1 MRGRATLRGTPP
13 HPVLASLRTTLSPR
27 AGRGATLTLILLTLA
42 FSGCNVEQAYTSL
55 APAVDAPVILISID
69 TLRADRVRPDLMP
82 GMEALRRDAVQFTN
96 AYSHVPLTLPSHAAI
111 LSGLLP
117 SDNGVRDNIGFTF
130 DAASHPTIPSLLK
143 ARGYATGAAV
153 SAFVLRKDT
162 GLAAPFDFYDDDIP
176 MRSGE
181 AAGGIQRQG
190 SATANIAA
198 QWIAS
203 QNGKPFFFMLH
214 LFEPHTPY
222 ENTYDKDV
230 AAADAILGH
239 FLGELKRTGVY
250 DRAIIVVLSDHGEGL
265 NDHGE
270 AEHGIFLYREAIH
283 VPLLLK
289 LPKSERGGESI
300 AAPVGLTD
308 VLPTIAALTGFAVP
322 PSAKGT
328 SLLAPPPSRSIFSES
343 LYPRLHLGWSE
354 LRSLVD
360 EKFHYIDAPRAELYS
375 ASDVR
380 EQHNILGD
388 ERRVAAAMRQALA
401 PFSRDIPAAGTADPE
416 AAKKLASLG
425 YLTSTP
431 SASDG
436 PLPDPKDEIATLG
449 APQTIEAARER
460 VERNPRSA
468 DAWTMLARLLE
479 RRGQLE
485 ESAAAYK
492 RGIAAAPSAAGEY
505 GLALANVYLR
515 MNRPPDAAEH
525 ARLGL
530 AVNPGNAHLL
540 LGRAALAE
548 SDLET
553 ATREAEQALAT
564 FNYRVPALVLLA
576 QVDVK
581 RRRLDDALAKIAQ
594 ARQEL
599 SAKQQETPPLLHF
612 VHGDILAR
620 MNRVPEAVAAFE
632 EEIRL
637 FPDERQAYAS
647 LAVVH
652 VLSGNRAAADATMK
666 RMIKANPGSEQ
677 FARETFAQLGVR

>member
-1 MRGRATLRGTPP
+1 MRRT
-13 HPVLASLRTTLSPR
+13 VLTF
-27 AGRGATLTLILLTLA
+27 ILLFCA
-42 FSGCNVEQAYTSL
+42 CSRPEVPVAN
-55 APAVDAPVILISID
+55 APVILVSID
-69 TLRADRVRPDLMP
+69 TLRADRVRPDLTP
-82 GMEALRRDAVQFTN
+82 NLEALRRDAVQFTN
-96 AYSHVPLTLPSHAAI
+96 AYAHVPLTLPSHATI

-117 SDNGVRDNIGFTF
+117 PENGVRDNIGFTF
-130 DAASHPTIPSLLK
+130 DAAAHPTIPSLLK

-153 SAFVLRKDT
+153 SAFVLRRET
-162 GLAAPFDFYDDDIP
+162 GLAAPFDFYDDEIP
-176 MRSGE
+176 IRSGE
-181 AAGGIQRQG
+181 AAGGIQREG
-190 SATANIAA
+190 SATADIAA
-198 QWIAS
+198 RWIAS

-222 ENTYDKDV
+222 AQTYDGDV
-230 AAADAILGH
+230 AAADAILGR
-239 FLGELKRTGVY
+239 FFDELKRTGVY
-250 DRAIIVVLSDHGEGL
+250 DRAVIVVLSDHGEGL
-265 NDHGE
+265 GDHGE
-270 AEHGIFLYREAIH
+270 AEHGIFLYREAIQ

-289 LPKSERGGESI
+289 LPKSERGGTSI
-300 AAPVGLTD
+300 DAPVGLID
-308 VLPTIAALTGFAVP
+308 VLPTIAALTGFEVP
-322 PSAKGT
+322 PAGKGT
-328 SLLAPPPSRSIFSES
+328 SLLTPPPARAIFSET

-360 EKFHYIDAPRAELYS
+360 AKFHYIEAPRAELYA

-380 EQHNILGD
+380 EQQNILER
-388 ERRVAAAMRQALA
+388 ERRAAAAMRQALA
-401 PFSRDIPAAGTADPE
+401 PFSRDIPSAGTADPE

-431 SASDG
+431 SAADG
-436 PLPDPKDEIATLG
+436 PLPDPKDEIATLST
-449 APQTIEAARER
+449 PQTIEAARAR
-460 VERNPRSA
+460 VARSPRSA
-468 DAWTMLARLLE
+468 DAWTMLGRLLE

-485 ESAAAYK
+485 ESAAAY
-492 RGIAAAPSAAGEY
+492 RQGIAAAPSAAGEY

-515 MNRPPDAAEH
+515 LNRPREAAEH

-548 SDLET
+548 GDLET
-553 ATREAEQALAT
+553 ATREAEQSLAT

-599 SAKQQETPPLLHF
+599 AAKQQETPPLLHF

-620 MNRVPEAVAAFE
+620 MNRAPEAIAAFE

-652 VLSGNRAAADATMK
+652 FLSGNRRAAEATMK
-666 RMIKANPGSEQ
+666 RMIAANPGSEQ
-677 FARETFAQLGVR
+677 FAAETFAQLGVR